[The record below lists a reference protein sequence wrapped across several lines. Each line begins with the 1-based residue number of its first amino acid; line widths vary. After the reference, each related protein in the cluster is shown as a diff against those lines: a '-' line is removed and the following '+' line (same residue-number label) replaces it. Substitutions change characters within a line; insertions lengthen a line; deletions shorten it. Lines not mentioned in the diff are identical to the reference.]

1 MQEGFQLV
9 DGIDCQV
16 VDRSWQHQ
24 QIIVIRRNGIGDHI
38 QLCNIIAVVVQQ
50 RAQNLG
56 SILVALC
63 RAVDGVS
70 VRSADKANSLR
81 ICIGNIHDG
90 IGEGL
95 FALECGDAFGQ
106 GNLSIIIILQLVLIH
121 VKEVRQWEYLYP
133 VTAANNDIIRTNR
146 TAVLALIL

>member
-9 DGIDCQV
+9 DGIDREV
-16 VDRSWQHQ
+16 VDRSWQYQ
-24 QIIVIRRNGIGDHI
+24 QIIVIWRNGIGDHI

-50 RAQNLG
+50 RTQNLG

-63 RAVDGVS
+63 RAVDGVA

-81 ICIGNIHDG
+81 VCIGNVHDG

-106 GNLSIIIILQLVLIH
+106 GNLSIIIILQLILIH
-121 VKEVRQWEYLYP
+121 VKEVRQWEYLYT